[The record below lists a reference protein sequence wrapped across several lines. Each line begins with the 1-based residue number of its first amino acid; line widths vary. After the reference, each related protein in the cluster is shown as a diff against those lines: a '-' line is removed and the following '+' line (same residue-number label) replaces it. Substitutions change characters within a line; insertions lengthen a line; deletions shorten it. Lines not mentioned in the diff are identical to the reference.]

1 VLVTVTAPVEPLTL
15 IPVPATAEVTPVLV
29 TVNAGYVPVADI
41 PVPFA
46 ILTVWSGAVLVIF
59 KVPDVVIGLPVML
72 IPVPAVAATL
82 VTVPN
87 VESFE
92 VTVKFG

>member
-1 VLVTVTAPVEPLTL
+1 
-15 IPVPATAEVTPVLV
+15 
-29 TVNAGYVPVADI
+29 
-41 PVPFA
+41 
-46 ILTVWSGAVLVIF
+46 VIF
-59 KVPDVVIGLPVML
+59 SVPDEVIGLPVML